1 MSGLHGRRHGGF
13 TLIEVMVALAIV
25 AVALAAGLRAT
36 SAVADNA
43 QRLDDVILAQWC
55 AENRYTEMRLLR
67 ALPGTGESTF
77 ECEQLGRT
85 FRGRMEVVP
94 VPANAD
100 VRQIFTTVSSDS
112 GVPLARL
119 VTAMY
124 RR

>member
-1 MSGLHGRRHGGF
+1 
-13 TLIEVMVALAIV
+13 MVALAIV